1 MTNPTT
7 PFGWQM
13 PTSTDLVTDLP
24 ADFETFGQ
32 AVATSMADLL
42 GGTTGQ
48 VLAKASNTNMDFTW
62 VAQDDSNAIQNAIV
76 DAKGDLIAASAND
89 TPARLSV
96 GANGETLV
104 ADSSTSTG
112 LRYQG
117 NYAAGKNKI
126 LNSDYSI
133 WQRGTTFTNPG
144 NTGSYTADRY
154 VIAVNAA
161 TTSHT
166 VSQQSF
172 TPGAAPVAGYEA
184 QYFYRSLITT
194 PGSCTVLNI
203 QNRIEDVRTF
213 AGQTV
218 TFSFFAKADT
228 TRAVSVD
235 YYQTFGSGGS
245 GTVAATLLA
254 STNLTTGWVRY
265 SATVTLPSISGKT
278 IGTGSYLGIVINQTV
293 TAGSTLD
300 IWGLQL
306 EAANTATAF
315 QTATGTLQGELAACQ
330 RYYYRVSGADASVV
344 ATGIAANTTL
354 AAQIVQQKVTLRVP
368 ATAVDFSSIQLTDTV
383 SAYAATNCVINTT
396 NTNNTNLTITVASG
410 LTAYRPYN
418 LLLSGASGYLG
429 LSAEL

>member
-1 MTNPTT
+1 MATGRIPTT
-7 PFGWQM
+7 ANSPL
-13 PTSTDLVTDLP
+13 TV
-24 ADFETFGQ
+24 
-32 AVATSMADLL
+32 
-42 GGTTGQ
+42 
-48 VLAKASNTNMDFTW
+48 
-62 VAQDDSNAIQNAIV
+62 
-76 DAKGDLIAASAND
+76 KGDLFGYSTTQARVPIGND
-89 TPARLSV
+89 
-96 GANGETLV
+96 GETLV
-104 ADSSTSTG
+104 ADSSASVG
-112 LRYQG
+112 IRYQA
-117 NYAAGKNKI
+117 NFAAGKNKI

-144 NTGSYTADRY
+144 NTGAYTADRY
-154 VIAVNAA
+154 AIAVNAA

-300 IWGLQL
+300 IWGVQL

-315 QTATGTLQGELAACQ
+315 QTATGTIQGELGACQ
-330 RYYYRVSGADASVV
+330 RYYYRAVVDEVGGRLGSG
-344 ATGIAANTTL
+344 
-354 AAQIVQQKVTLRVP
+354 
-368 ATAVDFSSIQLTDTV
+368 
-383 SAYAATNCVINTT
+383 Y
-396 NTNNTNLTITVASG
+396 NNSTIEMNLTIPFPVTMRTRPTALEQTGTAADYQTLTTGNTITNCNSVPSFVRGQVSQGVVALGVASG
-410 LTAYRPYN
+410 LVAGQGGAMRVATAN
-418 LLLSGASGYLG
+418 AYLG
-429 LSAEL
+429 WSAEL